1 MIRIPAHA
9 SGNVKCKLRVKTEHG
24 RNLVRHIL
32 RRMIMSVV
40 HERHA
45 AFMLC
50 GETQRKFCRT
60 HGVGLH
66 ADTEYLGFHA
76 RLDKLPVIRLR

>member
-1 MIRIPAHA
+1 MKFLDAEFVQGFIRMAND
-9 SGNVKCKLRVKTEHG
+9 GWEQG